1 MACSSCNSGNS
12 LSSCGC
18 VDNCPTKTSE
28 FTFDGIF
35 SSIPVPPG
43 STLNE
48 VLLLMET
55 FVMNSIGD
63 LNFNYELT
71 SENCLGLPAGTYSY
85 QQMID
90 AIITLL
96 CSLEPLITAVED
108 DVAAL
113 QDNNIL
119 EWIDIVLVNGW
130 IESDSVNNPAQ
141 YAIQNG
147 LMYLKGNIKKA
158 EVTSLTNIFWASV
171 PMTGITRVIDT
182 MCYEN
187 YSTIGAAPIRVEAGD
202 MSYEGPVDA
211 NVVLFLDS
219 IPVIRLTN

>member
-1 MACSSCNSGNS
+1 
-12 LSSCGC
+12 
-18 VDNCPTKTSE
+18 
-28 FTFDGIF
+28 
-35 SSIPVPPG
+35 
-43 STLNE
+43 
-48 VLLLMET
+48 
-55 FVMNSIGD
+55 MNSIGD

-147 LMYLKGNIKKA
+147 LMYLKGNIEIV

-187 YSTIGAAPIRVEAGD
+187 FSTIGAAPIRVEAGD